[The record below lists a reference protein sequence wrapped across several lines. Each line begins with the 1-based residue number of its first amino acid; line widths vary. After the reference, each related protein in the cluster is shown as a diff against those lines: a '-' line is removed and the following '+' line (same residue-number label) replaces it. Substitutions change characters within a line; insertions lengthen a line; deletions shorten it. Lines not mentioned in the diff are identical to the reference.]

1 VGVHEEPRSIDAVA
15 VQVLEEGC
23 WPGTRFMR
31 VLRNTSKLRFV
42 VEDGTG
48 MGSPLE

>member
-1 VGVHEEPRSIDAVA
+1 MQWQFRFWRKSG
-15 VQVLEEGC
+15 

-31 VLRNTSKLRFV
+31 VLWNTSELRFV